1 MAKKIGNWRRKSC
14 LTHPISIE
22 QYYYALSEFE
32 DRGDCRMAVICG
44 LLFRCVR
51 VYDVLNSITIEDC
64 YGEDGS
70 VKEKIR
76 FIEHKTKK
84 IRYLPL
90 QGDRF
95 LTALK
100 KHYSS
105 IQHFSRNSNLF
116 YTQKT
121 GKKLQ
126 PSGVRMLLR
135 QFVGKRGIQDLSCH
149 SLRKTGARYMFDCGV
164 RLEMIKEVLNHAHCR
179 ITERYID
186 ITPVDIEQSMVCLA
200 I

>member
-14 LTHPISIE
+14 LTHPISID
-22 QYYYALSEFE
+22 QYNYALSEYE
-32 DRGDCRMAVICG
+32 DRQDYRMAVVCG

-51 VYDVLNSITIEDC
+51 VYDVLNTITVEDC
-64 YGEDGS
+64 YNEDGS
-70 VKEKIR
+70 IKDKIR

-84 IRYLPL
+84 VRYLPL
-90 QGDRF
+90 QGEK
-95 LTALK
+95 LITALQT
-100 KHYSS
+100 YYPS
-105 IQHFSRNSNLF
+105 IQHLPRSANLF

-135 QFVGKRGIQDLSCH
+135 QFVGKRGIQALSCH

-164 RLEMIKEVLNHAHCR
+164 RLEMIKDVLNHANCR

-186 ITPVDIEQSMVCLA
+186 ITPVDIEQSMTCLA